1 MELAALARV
10 ETLNHSNCQG
20 PVMAEAARNAAGNG
34 GNLTSKEMDR
44 ELDRLKSDM
53 AQISQHVSKLLNA
66 TGSHAARKAR
76 NQMNRARKSVDGVL
90 SEATDMGTEAA
101 DAMREVRDTLA
112 DAVEESVQNRPFT
125 TLAMAVA
132 AGFVIGAIWR
142 R

>member
-1 MELAALARV
+1 
-10 ETLNHSNCQG
+10 
-20 PVMAEAARNAAGNG
+20 MAEVQRTTAGNG
-34 GNLTSKEMDR
+34 GNITSKEMDR
-44 ELDRLKSDM
+44 EIERLKTDM

-66 TGSHAARKAR
+66 TGSHATRRAR
-76 NQMNRARKSVDGVL
+76 QQLNRARKGVDGVL
-90 SEATDMGTEAA
+90 SEAGDISTEAA